1 MDNETMIQPRQEPNI
16 ADMIR
21 RQRRRKGLSEEA
33 LAFESNV
40 TVSTLSRIE
49 RGTNSPTL
57 RTLGA
62 IAKALDINVS
72 ELVTAI
78 EPTNQ
83 PVSVNP

>member
-1 MDNETMIQPRQEPNI
+1 LQSPC
-16 ADMIR
+16 
-21 RQRRRKGLSEEA
+21 
-33 LAFESNV
+33 
-40 TVSTLSRIE
+40 IE